1 MFCYTSPMFQHLNH
15 HAYCI
20 EGAGR
25 EEVGAFAENLRE
37 ALGLERGYPDLVALA
52 VPSFG
57 IDDAH
62 EIRAWAVQKP
72 VAGGRKFFVLGADA
86 VTHEAQNA
94 LLKTF
99 EEPTPATHFFLL
111 VPSAELLAPTLR
123 SRMEVMPIARFGV
136 VVVKKHH
143 EEARAFLA
151 SPISARL
158 ARAEQ
163 IAAALKDEKM
173 ERGEAAA
180 FIEALQAE
188 TRGAGAFPLRH
199 APALETLVGAASY
212 ARDRSSSLKLLLEH
226 LSLALPKM

>member
-1 MFCYTSPMFQHLNH
+1 MFKRLKH

-25 EEVGAFAENLRE
+25 EKVSAFAEKLRE
-37 ALGLERGYPDLVALA
+37 VCELERGYPDLVALA

-62 EIRAWAVQKP
+62 FVRALARQKP
-72 VAGGRKFFVLGADA
+72 VAGGKKFFVLGADA
-86 VTHEAQNA
+86 VTREAQNA

-111 VPSAELLAPTLR
+111 VSSAELLAPTLR
-123 SRMEVMPIARFGV
+123 SRMEVAPIERFGV

-151 SPISARL
+151 APTSARL
-158 ARAEQ
+158 ARAEK

-173 ERGEAAA
+173 ERGEGAA

-188 TRGAGAFPLRH
+188 VRGEGAFPRER
-199 APALETLVGAASY
+199 ADALEKLLRTASY
-212 ARDRSSSLKLLLEH
+212 ARDQSSSFKLLLEH
-226 LSLALPKM
+226 LSLVLQKM